1 MKLITT
7 IPSEIL
13 FEIGTE
19 VPEQYVSNIVG
30 NDRENSE
37 LRKGQVLWLRGIARL
52 QTQVC
57 SFLFQFDNNPKLLS
71 IFISID

>member
-7 IPSEIL
+7 IPSEKF
-13 FEIGTE
+13 FEIGSE
-19 VPEQYVSNIVG
+19 VPEQYISNIVG

-57 SFLFQFDNNPKLLS
+57 CFLFQFNNNSKLLS